1 MAEKARIALRISEDM
16 LYALKKLAL
25 EKRMT
30 LHDMFLEIIE
40 EMIKDGKSN
49 GSK

>member
-25 EKRMT
+25 DKRMT

-40 EMIKDGKSN
+40 EIIKEGEQN
-49 GSK
+49 E